1 MARMNGGRKH
11 GIHDEQVWHYSY
23 WWRGLLLVGSSG
35 GISTKNG
42 PMIPLSLSSDRIFSG
57 VLCYEGE
64 IDDGLLLLTH
74 LLLSGEA

>member
-1 MARMNGGRKH
+1 MAYTTSRCGIILTGGE
-11 GIHDEQVWHYSY
+11 DA
-23 WWRGLLLVGSSG
+23 LLGSSG
-35 GISTKNG
+35 GISKKIG